1 MTTIPQG
8 WLLSTPSLPLVW
20 VLNQVRVAG
29 AVEFDDAVALT
40 ERFQPDLPYRQLM
53 VESDDTGARME
64 DRFRAQRWRVD
75 CEVTM
80 VLASGPDRRV
90 DPSLV
95 YEPPAEAVLELLR
108 RWNAEGHGHTPTAD
122 EQEQLTDY
130 WLREFRAREAR
141 LLGVR
146 GRDGA
151 LAAVTMLYSDG
162 VTAQVENVYT
172 VPEERGR
179 GFARAL
185 VSRAIELA
193 AERDHALT
201 FIVAD
206 EFDWPKG
213 LYARLGFEP
222 AGRTWAFHG

>member
-1 MTTIPQG
+1 M
-8 WLLSTPSLPLVW
+8 STPSLPLVW

-40 ERFQPDLPYRQLM
+40 ERHQPDLPYRQLM
-53 VESDDTGARME
+53 VESDQTGARME
-64 DRFRAQRWRVD
+64 DLFRAARWRVD

-80 VLASGPDRRV
+80 VLASGPDRKV
-90 DPSLV
+90 DTNLV
-95 YEPPAEAVLELLR
+95 DEPAAEAVLELLR
-108 RWNAEGHGHTPTAD
+108 RWNAEGHGHTPTAA
-122 EQEQLTDY
+122 EQDQLTDY

-141 LLGVR
+141 LLGAR

-162 VTAQVENVYT
+162 ATAQVENVYT

-179 GFARAL
+179 GFGRAL
-185 VSRAIELA
+185 VSRAIELGV
-193 AERDHALT
+193 EGDHELT

>member
-1 MTTIPQG
+1 VATIPHG
-8 WLLSTPSLPLVW
+8 WLISTPSLPLVW

-29 AVEFDDAVALT
+29 AVEFDDAVSLT
-40 ERFQPDLPYRQLM
+40 ERHQPGLPYRQLM
-53 VESDDTGARME
+53 VESDETGARME
-64 DRFRAQRWRVD
+64 DRFRANRWRVD

-90 DPSLV
+90 DTSFV
-95 YEPPAEAVLELLR
+95 YEPVAEAVLDLLR
-108 RWNAEGHGHTPTAD
+108 RWNAEGHGHTPTTD
-122 EQEQLTDY
+122 EQDQLTDY
-130 WLREFRAREAR
+130 WLREFRARDAR

-146 GRDGA
+146 GSSGA

-162 VTAQVENVYT
+162 ATAQVENVYT

-185 VSRAIELA
+185 VSRAIELG
-193 AERDHALT
+193 AEGGHELT

-222 AGRTWAFHG
+222 CGRTWAFHG